1 MNISVENDPEMSS
14 LIDERMTAAR
24 VADGLPDYI
33 SPEDRRRI
41 INLEIE
47 RNKIGEAAFGTAQA
61 KMNAMRM
68 EEIDAEISSIVET
81 AKANQPVA
89 EAAQPVQTSV
99 DAKAKKREEE
109 IRKRGLD
116 KLFPVDIDETTKEGK
131 KLLEEK
137 EAQEKAIA
145 ELDAELSAL
154 EAAEAVQSEPATPP
168 APTPG
173 QTTYIEDVIN
183 RPVTLVSF
191 NGTPLEQPVQG
202 DMYVD
207 GQTLVVETPDRVSE
221 IGNALE
227 LSPTPLAELGIEP
240 QQETVTVGTDG
251 TIQVE
256 GESFLM
262 QTQLPT
268 MGIEYD
274 ADGNVTQVSLEALD
288 NTNEEAIQ
296 AELVSL
302 VKQKEE
308 AIAAVS
314 SQPGAKL
321 TKKQQARVDKISAE
335 FDAKM
340 RDVEARKSG
349 QKKTFT
355 GQQAEDIAY
364 QILLSQ
370 AESAEQA
377 QRIDQILEEV
387 AELKRLHDEYVRSK
401 TEGRVDKPRETQA
414 APQKRPTAD
423 TKKSTKP
430 AEPAKPKSSPV
441 REPEPPKPTELPKG
455 LERLLRVLSIETNPV
470 RMASYVHQIEEAVSR
485 GVQLSAKMRA
495 EVEAAKKIVA
505 DAGYTVETP
514 GLGKD
519 YVPDPSD
526 EVVMITS
533 SDIPDGEK
541 RVVSVGRPRV
551 LRNGKV
557 TQNAKV
563 VVAYGTGT
571 PDKAMTP
578 KQRTEAETLKNPRSK
593 KQLQDTLER
602 IFGLPKD
609 KAKASAAIA
618 DKMVGTM
625 AKRAG
630 IKKEEMYG
638 RINWMRS
645 NSVDALGNSVPTGVE
660 PVVLFQEN
668 IEISEWR
675 ITQDFFKNTAE
686 FEQLKADGVFVDD
699 ASVKEIMDK
708 VGVVFHAPDSMSGSK
723 VKNGD
728 TTILDGQGGV
738 FYPILPGFREN
749 GYFWAS
755 TEKAADRLA
764 KTLNEAAAQARESG
778 DGKVRLILVTSPL
791 EKLTSSTSANQAFVR
806 LLKSFME
813 DKKSPLNKQVVK
825 AALIAGNLRLGEK
838 KKPLG
843 AKVKASD
850 SVDTMIQVILD
861 KLESENSTFD
871 TRKAFF
877 YGVAMSLSDSASKD
891 KALRDKLIKF
901 LNEFSNR
908 KYWPPVNGTK
918 NQQGKLSMTD
928 IVAALSYAFTEP
940 AIRDIS
946 PDVYKTD
953 DRAEIHM
960 AYAVVEADVSQDGD
974 TFEFVMT
981 KEAGLPTHASYPS
994 AIRLKNPDAKVTL
1007 KMFQD
1012 TIHAR
1017 SLIINPKTGKVAQSY
1032 DEYLSLLPTNTG
1044 MSNVVSTTTVSTDP
1058 YDPAV
1063 AAVTKVEID
1072 KEAIAN
1078 GAKAEVDRIKGLP
1091 IETEDGSTFNADG
1104 SMFTEG
1110 SGLVVPVASLNT
1122 TQAELTS
1129 DMVADYIESMKEA
1142 FSTNDVKFGLY
1153 KFEDSD
1159 KVSIDIN
1166 IVIPEDKQA
1175 LAVKFGKFAGQN
1187 SIFRLSDF
1195 STVKTGASGK
1205 NPREFSLNQYAEI
1218 ASRFKNNSI
1227 ESFIQNNVGTKK
1239 PKQTLYQGA
1248 RAAIVI
1254 EGSEAVIHAI
1264 TDPDVTSPL
1273 HELAHLYETFLTDE
1287 ERQSIL
1293 DWAGH
1298 SEWTRDTSE
1307 AFAMGFEKYLYEG
1320 KTSVPGLKTAFEKF
1334 RQWVFD
1340 VYSAIS
1346 GTPLELELNDKMRS
1360 IYETMLSETE
1370 PENITHV
1377 QNPDNGVYYQGP
1389 MNQQGQSTYTPSE
1402 LSWFQ
1407 SSLLMF
1413 RKKFQDRYADVM
1425 FFLEDIKKRGKS
1437 ISKSAD
1443 FRMAEDLMHGKTKN
1457 DMEAVE
1463 GVLKKAQE
1471 FMRKNGIS
1479 SDDLSDYLYAL
1490 HAPDRNAS
1498 ILASKGV
1505 VDGSGMSDAEA
1516 QDTRDRLIAKYGESV
1531 LEEAADYF
1539 RSMLASNRQVM
1550 IEFGLESQETIE
1562 QWEQTQTYVPL
1573 FGIATDEMDSTT
1585 TVYPTGGSGI
1595 HVYGPTSKRAK
1606 GRKSKATNVLANIV
1620 SASLALRIK
1629 ARKNEALQTM
1639 YNLVQDNPS
1648 DIWSIKT
1655 ESEKDDMHSVGVRI
1669 DGKQFY
1675 IRFKDAEKAK
1685 SLKNMGVDKT
1695 NFFNHALKVLP
1706 TSWLRKSF
1714 TVYDPEFVISNFIR
1728 DLEGAILNIGVEG
1741 AKNGIVEGVD
1751 LTNEIAKIKKNVW
1764 PVMKTLVAMAHGRSG
1779 DARIAQYYEDLKED
1793 GGITGWVQLQTLGDI
1808 AKNIERELDP
1818 SAFHIAKDKA
1828 GAVFRYIEG
1837 INDAIEQTV
1846 RLTTYIAAVEA
1857 GVSREK
1863 AAQLSKNI
1871 TVNFNRYGEYG
1882 ITLNQ
1887 FKLFFNASIQGSYR
1901 VLTTLGRFRQDRDA
1915 QGNLKPIYNRL
1926 TKSQKMAMGLFAM
1939 NAAITAWNIA
1949 MSEDDDDGESY
1960 YKKISDNDKQRHLI
1974 IMYDGQHF
1982 IKVPMAYGFNV
1993 ITSASEAITSA
2004 AMGVRDADDAFWFT
2018 LSSTINAFSP
2028 IQFGDYTT
2036 WEKAGVTL
2044 ITPSGASAIVES
2056 ALNETFMGGEV
2067 FREQLPFGTPSPENQ
2082 LSFKS
2087 PMWLRDAASFINEMT
2102 GGSEYVPG
2110 DFDVNPDRLWHYLN
2124 FYVGGLG
2131 RFVGRSGEAILSVKE
2146 MAQSGRAIRM
2156 SSNDLPFLRK
2166 IYGEPS
2172 RYYDYKLFQ
2181 ENMIRSQQLL
2191 DEYQDPKAR
2200 RSDRDRYGKI
2210 YVVESARKV
2219 AEKQLKELRAK
2230 MREAEKIE
2238 DYVTRRNRIFD
2249 LFEEQRQ
2256 VMMRFNKIY
2265 NEKGPQED

>member
-1 MNISVENDPEMSS
+1 M
-14 LIDERMTAAR
+14 
-24 VADGLPDYI
+24 
-33 SPEDRRRI
+33 
-41 INLEIE
+41 
-47 RNKIGEAAFGTAQA
+47 
-61 KMNAMRM
+61 
-68 EEIDAEISSIVET
+68 
-81 AKANQPVA
+81 
-89 EAAQPVQTSV
+89 
-99 DAKAKKREEE
+99 
-109 IRKRGLD
+109 
-116 KLFPVDIDETTKEGK
+116 
-131 KLLEEK
+131 
-137 EAQEKAIA
+137 
-145 ELDAELSAL
+145 
-154 EAAEAVQSEPATPP
+154 
-168 APTPG
+168 
-173 QTTYIEDVIN
+173 
-183 RPVTLVSF
+183 
-191 NGTPLEQPVQG
+191 QG
-202 DMYVD
+202 DLYVD
-207 GQTLVVETPDRVSE
+207 GQTVVVETADRVYEIGNTQE
-221 IGNALE
+221 IGNA
-227 LSPTPLAELGIEP
+227 TLAELGIEP

-251 TIQVE
+251 AIQVE

-274 ADGNVTQVSLEALD
+274 ADGNVTQVSLETMEA
-288 NTNEEAIQ
+288 TNEAEIQ
-296 AELVSL
+296 AEMVSL
-302 VKQKEE
+302 AKEKAD

-340 RDVEARKSG
+340 KDVEARKSG
-349 QKKTFT
+349 QKRTFT
-355 GQQAEDIAY
+355 GQQAQDIAY

-377 QRIDQILEEV
+377 QRIDQILEED

-414 APQKRPTAD
+414 APQKRPAAD
-423 TKKSTKP
+423 TTKSTKP

-593 KQLQDTLER
+593 KQLQNTLER

-645 NSVDALGNSVPTGVE
+645 NSIDELGNPIPTGVE
-660 PVVLFQEN
+660 PVVLFQKN
-668 IEISEWR
+668 IEISEWG
-675 ITQDFFKNTAE
+675 IIQEFFKNTAE
-686 FEQLKADGVFVDD
+686 FEQLKADGVLVDD
-699 ASVKEIMDK
+699 ASVEEIMGK
-708 VGVVFHAPDSMSGSK
+708 AGVMFHVPDTM
-723 VKNGD
+723 
-728 TTILDGQGGV
+728 GGFTLKRNDDV
-738 FYPILPGFREN
+738 IMKGEGGMYYPLLPGFREN
-749 GYFWAS
+749 RFFWAS
-755 TEKAADRLA
+755 TKNAAESFAKNLNKAA
-764 KTLNEAAAQARESG
+764 EQARKNG
-778 DGKVRLILVTSPL
+778 DGKVRLVLVSTNLS
-791 EKLTSSTSANQAFVR
+791 KLSSNTNVNQGLVR
-806 LLKSFME
+806 LIESFMN
-813 DKKSPLNKQVVK
+813 DKKSPINKQIVK
-825 AALIAGNLRLGEK
+825 AALIRGNTMVPPK
-838 KKPLG
+838 KKIKDEDTGEERVVQPEPLN

-850 SVDTMIQVILD
+850 SVEKIMSAVMD
-861 KLESENSTFD
+861 KLNPDNSSFD
-871 TRKAFF
+871 ARKAFF
-877 YGVAMSLSDSASKD
+877 AGVVKSLSEEAQNNKD
-891 KALRDKLIKF
+891 VNEKLIKF
-901 LNEFSNR
+901 LYEISGLENWS
-908 KYWPPVNGTK
+908 PINGSK
-918 NQQGKLSMTD
+918 VQRNKLPMKA
-928 IVAALSYAFTEP
+928 IYAALEAAFSEP
-940 AIRDIS
+940 VLRETGDAATYDKNNSNTPSKNGR
-946 PDVYKTD
+946 V
-953 DRAEIHM
+953 
-960 AYAVVEADVSQDGD
+960 YAVIEADVSPEGD
-974 TFEFVMT
+974 TFDFVMT
-981 KEAGLPTHASYPS
+981 EAEGLPTHGSYPG

-1007 KMFQD
+1007 KVFKD

-1017 SLIINPKTGKVAQSY
+1017 SIMLNP
-1032 DEYLSLLPTNTG
+1032 NTG
-1044 MSNVVSTTTVSTDP
+1044 RVAMTDKEFSSMLPPSVGMSRIVSTAKVVTDP
-1058 YDPAV
+1058 YDPALG
-1063 AAVTKVEID
+1063 AVTRVDID
-1072 KEAIAN
+1072 AEAIKN
-1078 GAKAEVDRIKGLP
+1078 GTEAEVERLKALDAKAE
-1091 IETEDGSTFNADG
+1091 DGATFNADG
-1104 SMFTEG
+1104 SVFD
-1110 SGLVVPVASLNT
+1110 SDKGLVVSLASLNT
-1122 TQAELTS
+1122 TQSQLTPQ
-1129 DMVADYIESMKEA
+1129 MIADFVESMKQA
-1142 FSTNDVKFGLY
+1142 FSTENVKFGLN
-1153 KFEDSD
+1153 KFKDSD
-1159 KVSIDIN
+1159 RVSIDIN
-1166 IVIPEDKQA
+1166 VVAPKTKKKS
-1175 LAVKFGKFAGQN
+1175 AVNFAKFAGQK
-1187 SIFRLSDF
+1187 SIFNLSDF
-1195 STVKTGASGK
+1195 SSVNTGNAVE
-1205 NPREFSLNQYAEI
+1205 NPLNFTTFQLAEI
-1218 ASRFKNNSI
+1218 AQRFKTGIIEPFINSYSL
-1227 ESFIQNNVGTKK
+1227 EQQVTPDNVEV
-1239 PKQTLYQGA
+1239 QTLYQDA

-1254 EGSEAVIHAI
+1254 RGAEAAIYAI

-1471 FMRKNGIS
+1471 FMRNNGIS

-1498 ILASKGV
+1498 ILASKNV

-1562 QWEQTQTYVPL
+1562 QWEQNQTYVPL

-1595 HVYGPTSKRAK
+1595 HVYGPTSKKAK

-1639 YNLVQDNPS
+1639 YSLVQDNPS

-1685 SLKNMGVDKT
+1685 SLKNMGVDKA
-1695 NFFNHALKVLP
+1695 NLFNHALKVLP

-1779 DARIAQYYEDLKED
+1779 DPRIAQYYEDLKED
-1793 GGITGWVQLQTLGDI
+1793 GGITGWIQLQTLGDI

-1828 GAVFRYIEG
+1828 GAIFRYIEG

-1863 AAQLSKNI
+1863 SAQLSKNI
-1871 TVNFNRYGEYG
+1871 TVNFNRYGEHG

-1982 IKVPMAYGFNV
+1982 IKVPMSYGFNV
-1993 ITSASEAITSA
+1993 ITSASEAVTSA

-2044 ITPSGASAIVES
+2044 IIPSGASAIAEA
-2056 ALNETFMGGEV
+2056 ALNETFMGAEV

-2087 PMWLRDAASFINEMT
+2087 PMWLRDAASFVNEMT

-2200 RSDRDRYGKI
+2200 KSDRDRYGKI

-2238 DYVTRRNRIFD
+2238 DYVTRRNRVFD